1 MWHGLVK
8 RGHASM
14 VQEGNPLQKKRKY
27 NLPSTLNNYDQNRR
41 RFIQTNEKPS
51 KAITQSMQDCKA
63 GFYSNGS
70 TSKGCASTY
79 TRRTKQRRDNIMSIT
94 KERAKELRW
103 LCKVWPGERCKNIK
117 PESEQERKRVKEI
130 WDKNPSGFSSYYST
144 LCDIE
149 QGRVEG

>member
-1 MWHGLVK
+1 MGWKAKIL
-8 RGHASM
+8 
-14 VQEGNPLQKKRKY
+14 QFLPLRNKDMK
-27 NLPSTLNNYDQNRR
+27 
-41 RFIQTNEKPS
+41 
-51 KAITQSMQDCKA
+51 
-63 GFYSNGS
+63 
-70 TSKGCASTY
+70 
-79 TRRTKQRRDNIMSIT
+79 IT

-103 LCKVWPGERCKNIK
+103 LGAVWPNQERCKNIK

>member
-1 MWHGLVK
+1 MSKPAQNIDLWK
-8 RGHASM
+8 QA
-14 VQEGNPLQKKRKY
+14 N
-27 NLPSTLNNYDQNRR
+27 STLENIEEELREARFYDDTESRNKDMR
-41 RFIQTNEKPS
+41 
-51 KAITQSMQDCKA
+51 
-63 GFYSNGS
+63 
-70 TSKGCASTY
+70 
-79 TRRTKQRRDNIMSIT
+79 IT

-117 PESEQERKRVKEI
+117 PESEGERKRVKEI